1 MQLLI
6 IVIIAVP
13 SMVGARTVLDAARNF
28 WHIQKVLQ
36 NDQVEYLLK
45 QKANK

>member
-28 WHIQKVLQ
+28 WHIQKVL
-36 NDQVEYLLK
+36 DQEQIIYLLN
-45 QKANK
+45 QKAKK